1 MELGVKGLVRTFVR
15 QNFLQSLFLL
25 VLALL
30 VPLTGWLLKDW
41 DSSSSKAS
49 LSELRSGCVWV
60 AGLFVSMCSLK
71 YFLLPFCRKSITA
84 KLVGKLREERAQKLT
99 NEVFKGVF
107 FTLSFGAGCYLL
119 MTGEG
124 LGSFLDVQFGY
135 NVFWW
140 LVHTLS
146 PPRKDFVE
154 VLLHH
159 TVAVILVALGKLLG
173 LQYVSVLVLNVHSM
187 PEIFVSL
194 TKIFYELGC
203 GLLFRLSLGILVI
216 SWAYLRLWFS
226 SVHILYNQS
235 YSLLVDNKS
244 YLVLN
249 LLMHVVLCLNLYWFY
264 FLVKKPL
271 SSVLSNY

>member
-1 MELGVKGLVRTFVR
+1 MELGVKGLMRTFVR

-30 VPLTGWLLKDW
+30 VPLMGWFLKDW
-41 DSSSSKAS
+41 DSTFSKTS
-49 LSELRSGCVWV
+49 LSELRGGCVWV
-60 AGLFVSMCSLK
+60 AGLFVSVCSLK
-71 YFLLPFCRKSITA
+71 YFLLPFCRKSITV

-119 MTGEG
+119 VTGEG
-124 LGSFLDVQFGY
+124 LGSFLDMHFGY

-140 LVHTLS
+140 LVHILS
-146 PPRKDFVE
+146 SPRKDFVE

-159 TVAVILVALGKLLG
+159 TVTVILVALGNLLG
-173 LQYVSVLVLNVHSM
+173 LHYVSVLVLNVHSI

-203 GLLFRLSLGILVI
+203 RLLFRLSLGVLVI
-216 SWAYLRLWFS
+216 SWGYLRLWFC

-264 FLVKKPL
+264 FLVKKSL
-271 SSVLSNY
+271 RGFLSNY